1 MTEILSGGD
10 DNTIGSGAGDG
21 TRTPAMASP
30 PSWPGES
37 GPPVHGPAPEKVA
50 RSSRAMT
57 GLAVREPGTLPSP
70 TRRLVLASVAALATP
85 FIRRAHAEERSITFM
100 AYSGIVQTN
109 YQKAVVDPF
118 MKAHPDIKVTY
129 YGLPNSA
136 QMLGTLRA
144 QKAAPQIDVCL
155 FDSTFSKTG
164 TDEEIIAP
172 LGRDSMPVMADLD
185 EHAFRE
191 GVGGPAVTYDN
202 LTLIYAPE
210 QVKPAPTSWKVLWDK
225 QYSGKIAIPGM
236 PDLTGAG
243 LVFVANHMAG
253 DDYTKSTK
261 AGFAAVA
268 DMAPLVLNWD
278 PKPDPYTFVIDG
290 RAALGV
296 GWNARGQIYTV
307 QNPGRIAATLPS
319 EGSFLI
325 INTINLIKN
334 APNTDAAKQ
343 FIAYALSPE
352 AQTAFADLMYY
363 APTNTKAKLSPETLA
378 KIPVATPEGKAKMFP
393 LDWMV
398 VAAMRDK
405 LNQDWRRQV
414 LTRG

>member
-1 MTEILSGGD
+1 
-10 DNTIGSGAGDG
+10 
-21 TRTPAMASP
+21 
-30 PSWPGES
+30 
-37 GPPVHGPAPEKVA
+37 V
-50 RSSRAMT
+50 
-57 GLAVREPGTLPSP
+57 
-70 TRRLVLASVAALATP
+70 
-85 FIRRAHAEERSITFM
+85 
-100 AYSGIVQTN
+100 
-109 YQKAVVDPF
+109 
-118 MKAHPDIKVTY
+118 
-129 YGLPNSA
+129 
-136 QMLGTLRA
+136 
-144 QKAAPQIDVCL
+144 DVCL

-164 TDEEIIAP
+164 LDEDIIQP
-172 LGRDSMPVMADLD
+172 LGRDAMPVMADLD
-185 EHAFRE
+185 ARAFRA

-202 LTLIYAPE
+202 LTLIYSPD

-253 DDYTKSTK
+253 ADYATSTK
-261 AGFAAVA
+261 AGIDAVA
-268 DMAPLVLNWD
+268 EMAPLVLNWD
-278 PKPDPYTFVIDG
+278 PKPDPYSFVIDG

-296 GWNARGQIYTV
+296 GWNARGQIYST
-307 QNPGRIAATLPS
+307 QNPGRIAATLPN

-334 APNTDAAKQ
+334 APQSDAAKQ

-352 AQTAFADLMYY
+352 AQVAFADLMFY
-363 APTNTKAKLSPETLA
+363 APTNTKAQLSAATLA
-378 KIPVATPEGKAKMFP
+378 KIPVATPEGQAKLFP

>member
-1 MTEILSGGD
+1 
-10 DNTIGSGAGDG
+10 
-21 TRTPAMASP
+21 MA
-30 PSWPGES
+30 E
-37 GPPVHGPAPEKVA
+37 
-50 RSSRAMT
+50 T
-57 GLAVREPGTLPSP
+57 
-70 TRRLVLASVAALATP
+70 TRRAILASALGAP
-85 FIRRAHAEERSITFM
+85 FIRPSRAQERSITFM
-100 AYSGIVQTN
+100 GYSGIFQAS
-109 YQKAVVDPF
+109 YQKAVLDPF
-118 MKAHPDIKVTY
+118 MAAHPGIKVTY

-144 QKAAPQIDVCL
+144 QKEAPQVDVAL

-164 TDEEIIAP
+164 TDEAIIQP
-172 LGRDSMPVMADLD
+172 LGRDAMPVMADLD
-185 EHAFRE
+185 AHAFRD

-202 LTLIYAPE
+202 LTLIYSPD

-253 DDYTKSTK
+253 ADYAKSTK
-261 AGFAAVA
+261 AGFDAVA

-278 PKPDPYTFVIDG
+278 PKPDPYTFVIEG

-296 GWNARGQIYTV
+296 GWNARGQIYNT
-307 QNPGRIAATLPS
+307 QNPARIVATLPD

-334 APNTDAAKQ
+334 APQTDAANQ

-352 AQTAFADLMYY
+352 AQVAFADLMFY
-363 APTNTKAKLSPETLA
+363 APTNTKAVLRAETRA
-378 KIPVATPEGKAKMFP
+378 RIPVATPEGSAKMFP
-393 LDWMV
+393 LDWMT